1 MNFRPFNLKFEIV
14 PIINISQLKICSA
27 QKNLSIFNIT
37 AKLQTPFLE
46 EIKIVIEHDGVF
58 FGSSYGHIDEWLQE
72 RQNCIVRS
80 AFMAKSRKVRYFPS
94 WMITLDD
101 DIFLQALVF
110 AKDATWNMLKNQKSK
125 LCARCLI
132 IHTRCIT
139 SFCRRFSCVGFL

>member
-58 FGSSYGHIDEWLQE
+58 FGSSYGHIDE
-72 RQNCIVRS
+72 
-80 AFMAKSRKVRYFPS
+80 
-94 WMITLDD
+94 
-101 DIFLQALVF
+101 
-110 AKDATWNMLKNQKSK
+110 
-125 LCARCLI
+125 
-132 IHTRCIT
+132 
-139 SFCRRFSCVGFL
+139 